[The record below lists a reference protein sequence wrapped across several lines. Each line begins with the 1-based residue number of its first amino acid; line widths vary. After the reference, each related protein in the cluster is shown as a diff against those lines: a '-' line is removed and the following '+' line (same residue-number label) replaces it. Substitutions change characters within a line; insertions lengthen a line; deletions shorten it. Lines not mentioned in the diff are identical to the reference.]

1 MVIDFHSHLA
11 YYRSTTE
18 SYRALLQAGWGDRA
32 ERMMNHYASPENYL
46 KLMDE
51 CGVDYTIVLAEL
63 APITTGICT
72 NEDVA
77 AFCAQ
82 SPRLLPYASINPY
95 TSAQPAQEL
104 RHLVGDLGFRG
115 LKLYPT
121 YQYYYPNDPML
132 YPVYAAAQ
140 ELGIPVSLHL
150 GSSVFAGSRIKYGD
164 PIYLDDVAVDF
175 PNLSLLM
182 CHCGRPFWYE
192 QAFGLARLH
201 RNLYL
206 EISGLPPQKLLTYF
220 PELERVADKVVF
232 GSDWPGIT
240 RIDANIEAIRA
251 LPLSPVTK
259 DKILGGNAA
268 RLVNLLPRA

>member
-1 MVIDFHSHLA
+1 
-11 YYRSTTE
+11 
-18 SYRALLQAGWGDRA
+18 
-32 ERMMNHYASPENYL
+32 
-46 KLMDE
+46 MDE
-51 CGVDYTIVLAEL
+51 CGVDYTVILAEL
-63 APITTGICT
+63 APVTTGICT

-77 AFCAQ
+77 AFCAF
-82 SPRLLPYASINPY
+82 SPRLLPYASINPHR
-95 TSAQPAQEL
+95 SLRPAEEL
-104 RHLVGDLGFRG
+104 RRLVCDRGFRG

-121 YQYYYPNDPML
+121 YQYFYPNDAML
-132 YPVYAAAQ
+132 YPLYAVAQ

-164 PIYLDDVAVDF
+164 PIGLDDVAVDF
-175 PNLSLLM
+175 PDLALLM
-182 CHCGRPFWYE
+182 CHCGRPFWYD

-220 PELERVADKVVF
+220 PELERVADKVIF
-232 GSDWPGIT
+232 GSDFPGVS
-240 RIDANIEAIRA
+240 RIAANIEAIRA

-268 RLVNLLPRA
+268 RLLRLPSRA

>member
-1 MVIDFHSHLA
+1 MVIDVHTHLA
-11 YYRSTTE
+11 FYRSTTE
-18 SYRALLQAGWGDRA
+18 SYRALLRA
-32 ERMMNHYASPENYL
+32 EWGQRADWLTTHFAAPANYL
-46 KLMDE
+46 CLMDE
-51 CGVDYTIVLAEL
+51 CGVDYTVVLAEL

-77 AFCAQ
+77 AFCAA
-82 SPRLLPYASINPY
+82 SPRLLPFASINPH
-95 TSAQPAQEL
+95 TSPNPVQEL

-121 YQYYYPNDPML
+121 YQYYYPNDALL
-132 YPVYAAAQ
+132 YPLYAAAQ
-140 ELGIPVSLHL
+140 ELGIPVSMHL
-150 GSSVFAGSRIKYGD
+150 GSSVFTGSRIKYGD
-164 PIYLDDVAVDF
+164 PVYLDDVAVDF
-175 PNLSLLM
+175 PDLPLLM

-201 RNLYL
+201 RNLYM

-232 GSDWPGIT
+232 GSDWPGVS
-240 RIDANIEAIRA
+240 RIAANIEAIRA

-259 DKILGGNAA
+259 EKILGLNAA
-268 RLVNLLPRA
+268 RLLRLPL